1 MALSL
6 GNPRGWTVDNH
17 HHQHQHQHHQHH
29 HVAQAAAP
37 APAVSASSSPTA
49 AAAQLEAREGP
60 APAQWQ
66 AVKEEIRILYEKH
79 PLRDVRRILL
89 DRHNFRATERMYK
102 ARLSQWGISKNY
114 SDKDYQI
121 CAVLH
126 HTRQKSGKR
135 STAFVIHG
143 HKRSLKDLHKY
154 IKGRKMTEE
163 DFLASALANVKCST
177 TTTSADHHEHEQ
189 YAHVR
194 AYTPEPEAEA
204 EEGGA
209 PPPPPPPP
217 HPTAST
223 PTRPRP
229 AEIAAKDLRDSP
241 RGEIAASQSVHCVPE
256 PASCSTI
263 PTSAVAHQQHQHQHQ
278 HSPASPSLRWSPHH
292 AASPYVPLTVS
303 PPQRHGPY
311 FTSKDSTTATTYSS
325 DASPPSSS
333 RPHAV
338 SSPQD
343 APLSVALSYTYPAAP
358 NEPLAAVEDQVRH
371 AGTVY
376 DDTSPMMTSCS
387 QLGRDVEY
395 MALQLVDAPPLK
407 SLCGHDDIRSWA
419 LLFTDSSSED
429 SMDYEQICPTCHES
443 TREHFIS
450 LPNLETPHGPRSI
463 LNATQDLPESTAISV
478 PASSRG
484 HEHSWKWVARCFAA
498 CIYLRRGNHTLSQRS
513 LADADAE
520 FTQMLVPRQDPKV
533 LLALNQTLQILQMHD
548 QGDITKTIM
557 QSAHLVADRL
567 LGPSHPLTTIVRWMV
582 YVANGQ
588 MRHRD
593 VTSATLH
600 DVHQQFVS
608 HHGAHDPR
616 AIASQYCYG
625 FMLNVEGQP
634 AEAEQ
639 VLREVYQISST
650 VLGPQHLQSI
660 SALTNLHRA
669 LERQNR
675 VDEAASVLRRAIRDS
690 KDTLGDNHPRRLESL
705 RLLALLY
712 RRQGHLDLT
721 EELYWQVLEGR
732 VKMLGKNHTFTQG
745 MKRDLEELLQERGKW
760 TVEETRTVKR
770 GDGQVVQEVVVTES
784 NHQLRLQDIFEWD
797 VHEQWDDDDARS
809 DGGSETGSDH
819 AAF

>member
-6 GNPRGWTVDNH
+6 GNPHGWTVEN
-17 HHQHQHQHHQHH
+17 
-29 HVAQAAAP
+29 VAQPPPVTTTSTQAP
-37 APAVSASSSPTA
+37 ASSTH
-49 AAAQLEAREGP
+49 LEAREGP

-79 PLRDVRRILL
+79 PLRDVRKILL
-89 DRHNFRATERMYK
+89 DRHNFRATHSRVQIVPCIVTDFRSRNKSRERMYK

-135 STAFVIHG
+135 LTAFVIHG

-163 DFLASALANVKCST
+163 DFLASALAN
-177 TTTSADHHEHEQ
+177 ADQQQEQ
-189 YAHVR
+189 YPHVR
-194 AYTPEPEAEA
+194 AYTPEPETEA
-204 EEGGA
+204 EEG
-209 PPPPPPPP
+209 PPL
-217 HPTAST
+217 HHQTSSA
-223 PTRPRP
+223 PTRARP
-229 AEIAAKDLRDSP
+229 PEIAANVPLTKDLPSP
-241 RGEIAASQSVHCVPE
+241 REAVSESVSSVPA
-256 PASCSTI
+256 PASRSTA
-263 PTSAVAHQQHQHQHQ
+263 PHSSAVAHQ
-278 HSPASPSLRWSPHH
+278 HSPTTRSPSSHRWSPHH
-292 AASPYVPLTVS
+292 AASPYFPLTVS

-311 FTSKDSTTATTYSS
+311 FPSKDSTTNTNYSS
-325 DASPPSSS
+325 DASPSSS
-333 RPHAV
+333 RARTV

-343 APLSVALSYTYPAAP
+343 APLSAALSYTYLAP
-358 NEPLAAVEDQVRH
+358 HEPLATIEDQVRH
-371 AGTVY
+371 AGTLY
-376 DDTSPMMTSCS
+376 DTSPLMSCN

-395 MALQLVDAPPLK
+395 MALQMVDAPSLK
-407 SLCGHDDIRSWA
+407 SLCGHDDIRSWS
-419 LLFTDSSSED
+419 LLFNDSSSED

-450 LPNLETPHGPRSI
+450 LPNLEMPQLPRNI
-463 LNATQDLPESTAISV
+463 LNASQDSSAASTMSV

-498 CIYLRRGNHTLSQRS
+498 CIYLRRGDHTLSQRS

-520 FTQMLVPRQDPKV
+520 FKQMLVPRQDPKV

-557 QSAHLVADRL
+557 QSAYLVAERS
-567 LGPSHPLTTIVRWMV
+567 LGPSHPITTIVRWMV

-588 MRHRD
+588 MRNCD
-593 VTSATLH
+593 ITSDTLGEVYEEMVQRYGPE
-600 DVHQQFVS
+600 DS
-608 HHGAHDPR
+608 R
-616 AIASQYCYG
+616 SIASQYCHG
-625 FMLNVEGQP
+625 FMLNVERKLQ
-634 AEAEQ
+634 EAEQ
-639 VLREVYQISST
+639 VLRQVYKISST
-650 VLGPQHLQSI
+650 VLGPKHLQSI

-675 VDEAASVLRRAIRDS
+675 LDEAIAVLRCAVRDS
-690 KDTLGDNHPRRLESL
+690 QDTLGDNHPRRLESL

-712 RRQGHLDLT
+712 QRKGYLDLT
-721 EELYWQVLEGR
+721 EELYWQVVDGR

-745 MKRDLEELLQERGKW
+745 MKRDLEQFLQERGKW
-760 TVEETRTVKR
+760 TIEQKIIKP
-770 GDGQVVQEVVVTES
+770 DGSVEVVASES
-784 NHQLRLQDIFEWD
+784 SSQLRLQDLFEWD
-797 VHEQWDDDDARS
+797 AHEQWDDTRS
-809 DGGSETGSDH
+809 EGESETGSEH

>member
-6 GNPRGWTVDNH
+6 GNPRGWTVDN
-17 HHQHQHQHHQHH
+17 
-29 HVAQAAAP
+29 VAQAPPASTQAP
-37 APAVSASSSPTA
+37 ASS
-49 AAAQLEAREGP
+49 AQLEAREGP

-102 ARLSQWGISKNY
+102 ARLSQWGITKNY

-163 DFLASALANVKCST
+163 DFLASALANVKCS
-177 TTTSADHHEHEQ
+177 SAADQQHEQ

-204 EEGGA
+204 EEA
-209 PPPPPPPP
+209 PPPS
-217 HPTAST
+217 ST
-223 PTRPRP
+223 PTRPPP
-229 AEIAAKDLRDSP
+229 AEIAAKDSP
-241 RGEIAASQSVHCVPE
+241 RAGGAASESVSSAPG
-256 PASCSTI
+256 PASCVTA
-263 PTSAVAHQQHQHQHQ
+263 PTSAFAHH

-292 AASPYVPLTVS
+292 AASPYFPLTVS
-303 PPQRHGPY
+303 PPQGRGPY
-311 FTSKDSTTATTYSS
+311 FPSQGSATTTATTYSPDTS
-325 DASPPSSS
+325 PSSS
-333 RPHAV
+333 SRAHVV
-338 SSPQD
+338 SSPED
-343 APLSVALSYTYPAAP
+343 RPLSAARSYTYPAA
-358 NEPLAAVEDQVRH
+358 NEALATVEDQVRH

-376 DDTSPMMTSCS
+376 DTSPAMPCS

-395 MALQLVDAPPLK
+395 MALQLVDAPSLK

-450 LPNLETPHGPRSI
+450 LPNLEMPHLPRNI
-463 LNATQDLPESTAISV
+463 LNATQDLPESTISI

-484 HEHSWKWVARCFAA
+484 HQHSWKWVARCFAA

-520 FTQMLVPRQDPKV
+520 FRKMLVPRQDPKV

-548 QGDITKTIM
+548 QGEITKTIM
-557 QSAHLVADRL
+557 QSAYLVAERL
-567 LGPSHPLTTIVRWMV
+567 LGPSHPLATIVRWMV

-588 MRHRD
+588 MRNRD
-593 VTSATLH
+593 ITSQTLH
-600 DVHQQFVS
+600 EVHEQFVQQ
-608 HHGAHDPR
+608 HGPEDPR
-616 AIASQYCYG
+616 SIASKYCYG
-625 FMLNVEGQP
+625 FMLNVEWNLP
-634 AEAEQ
+634 EAEL
-639 VLREVYQISST
+639 VLREVYKISST
-650 VLGPQHLQSI
+650 VLGPKHLQSI

-675 VDEAASVLRRAIRDS
+675 IEEAATVLRRAIRDS

-712 RRQGHLDLT
+712 QRQGHVDLT
-721 EELYWQVLEGR
+721 EDLYWQVLEGR
-732 VKMLGKNHTFTQG
+732 LKMLGKNHTFTQG
-745 MKRDLEELLQERGKW
+745 MKRDLEELLKERGKW
-760 TVEETRTVKR
+760 TVEEKKMRKR
-770 GDGQVVQEVVVTES
+770 DDGSLEEVVVLAES
-784 NHQLRLQDIFEWD
+784 NSQLRLQDLFEWD
-797 VHEQWDDDDARS
+797 SNEQWDDTRS

>member
-6 GNPRGWTVDNH
+6 GNPHGWTLEN
-17 HHQHQHQHHQHH
+17 
-29 HVAQAAAP
+29 VAQAP
-37 APAVSASSSPTA
+37 ASASSQSQAPA
-49 AAAQLEAREGP
+49 SAQLEAREGP

-163 DFLASALANVKCST
+163 DFLATALANVKCST
-177 TTTSADHHEHEQ
+177 AADQQQEQ

-194 AYTPEPEAEA
+194 AYTPEPEAEG
-204 EEGGA
+204 EEG
-209 PPPPPPPP
+209 PPPTP
-217 HPTAST
+217 
-223 PTRPRP
+223 PTRGRP
-229 AEIAAKDLRDSP
+229 AEIAAANVQSAKDLHSP
-241 RGEIAASQSVHCVPE
+241 TGAASESVSGLGPGPGLG
-256 PASCSTI
+256 PASCSTA
-263 PTSAVAHQQHQHQHQ
+263 PTSAFTHQ
-278 HSPASPSLRWSPHH
+278 HSPASPSQRWSPHH
-292 AASPYVPLTVS
+292 SASPYFPLTVS

-311 FTSKDSTTATTYSS
+311 LASRESNITCSS
-325 DASPPSSS
+325 DSSPSSS
-333 RPHAV
+333 SRAHAV

-343 APLSVALSYTYPAAP
+343 APLSAALSYTYPIP
-358 NEPLAAVEDQVRH
+358 PSEPRAIVDDQVRH
-371 AGTVY
+371 AGTGC
-376 DDTSPMMTSCS
+376 DTSPTMPCHS
-387 QLGRDVEY
+387 LGRDVEY
-395 MALQLVDAPPLK
+395 MALQIVDAPPLK

-419 LLFTDSSSED
+419 LMFTDSSSED
-429 SMDYEQICPTCHES
+429 SMDFEQICPKCHES

-450 LPNLETPHGPRSI
+450 LPNLEMPQLPRNI
-463 LNATQDLPESTAISV
+463 LNATQDLPGSTISI

-498 CIYLRRGNHTLSQRS
+498 CIYLRRGNYTLSQRS
-513 LADADAE
+513 LVDADAE
-520 FTQMLVPRQDPKV
+520 FEKMIAPQQDPKV
-533 LLALNQTLQILQMHD
+533 LLALNQTLQILQMHN
-548 QGDITKTIM
+548 QGDITKTIL
-557 QSAHLVADRL
+557 QSAYLVAERV
-567 LGPSHPLTTIVRWMV
+567 LGPNDPLTTIVRWMV

-588 MRHRD
+588 MRDRD
-593 VTSATLH
+593 ITSQNLYE
-600 DVHQQFVS
+600 VHELFVQRY
-608 HHGAHDPR
+608 GQEDPR
-616 AIASQYCYG
+616 SIASKYCYG
-625 FMLNVEGQP
+625 FMLNVEWKVQQ
-634 AEAEQ
+634 AEQ
-639 VLREVYQISST
+639 VLREVYKVSSM
-650 VLGPQHLQSI
+650 VLGPKHLQSI
-660 SALTNLHRA
+660 SALTNLHRS

-675 VDEAASVLRRAIRDS
+675 IEEAATVLRRAIRDS

-712 RRQGHLDLT
+712 KQQGHLDLT

-732 VKMLGKNHTFTQG
+732 IKMLGKNHTFTQG
-745 MKRDLEELLQERGKW
+745 MKRDLEELLCERGKW
-760 TVEETRTVKR
+760 TVEKKIGRR
-770 GDGQVVQEVVVTES
+770 DDGSAKVVLVES
-784 NHQLRLQDIFEWD
+784 HSQLRLQDLFEWD
-797 VHEQWDDDDARS
+797 LHEQWDDARS

-819 AAF
+819 EAF

>member
-6 GNPRGWTVDNH
+6 GNPRGWTVEN
-17 HHQHQHQHHQHH
+17 
-29 HVAQAAAP
+29 VAAP
-37 APAVSASSSPTA
+37 APAPAPASTQAPASASA
-49 AAAQLEAREGP
+49 LLEAREGP

-143 HKRSLKDLHKY
+143 HKRSLKDLNKY

-177 TTTSADHHEHEQ
+177 AADQQQEQ

-204 EEGGA
+204 EEA
-209 PPPPPPPP
+209 PPPSSAPRG
-217 HPTAST
+217 
-223 PTRPRP
+223 RPP
-229 AEIAAKDLRDSP
+229 AEIAANVPSAKDSP
-241 RGEIAASQSVHCVPE
+241 RGAASESVSSVPGPGPG
-256 PASCSTI
+256 PASCSTA
-263 PTSAVAHQQHQHQHQ
+263 PTSAFAHQ
-278 HSPASPSLRWSPHH
+278 HSPTSPSQRWSPHH
-292 AASPYVPLTVS
+292 AASPYLPLAVS

-311 FTSKDSTTATTYSS
+311 FPSKESTTTTTYSS
-325 DASPPSSS
+325 DASPSSSS
-333 RPHAV
+333 RAHAV

-343 APLSVALSYTYPAAP
+343 APLSAALSYTYPAP
-358 NEPLAAVEDQVRH
+358 YEPLATVEDQVRH

-376 DDTSPMMTSCS
+376 DTSPVMTCN

-419 LLFTDSSSED
+419 LLFADSSSED

-450 LPNLETPHGPRSI
+450 LPNLEMPQLPRNI
-463 LNATQDLPESTAISV
+463 LNATQDLPESTISI

-520 FTQMLVPRQDPKV
+520 FKKMLVPRQDPKV

-557 QSAHLVADRL
+557 QSAYLVAERL

-588 MRHRD
+588 MRNHD
-593 VTSATLH
+593 ITSETLRG
-600 DVHQQFVS
+600 VHEQFVQ
-608 HHGAHDPR
+608 HYGQEDPR
-616 AIASQYCYG
+616 AIASKYCYG
-625 FMLNVEGQP
+625 FMLNVEWKLQ
-634 AEAEQ
+634 EAEQ
-639 VLREVYQISST
+639 VLREVYKVSST
-650 VLGPQHLQSI
+650 ALGPKHLQSI
-660 SALTNLHRA
+660 SALTNLHRS

-675 VDEAASVLRRAIRDS
+675 IDEAVSVLRCAIRDS

-712 RRQGHLDLT
+712 KQQGHLDLT

-745 MKRDLEELLQERGKW
+745 MKRDLEDLLKERGKW
-760 TVEETRTVKR
+760 TVEERRPGKR
-770 GDGQVVQEVVVTES
+770 GDGSVEVVVAES
-784 NHQLRLQDIFEWD
+784 NSQLRLQDLFEWD
-797 VHEQWDDDDARS
+797 VHEQWDDARS
-809 DGGSETGSDH
+809 DGGSSETGSDH